1 MEVEFCE
8 AIDLEIYKI
17 VAGTIYFLESKD
29 KNLNSVREYYPKG
42 TIKDIIKQID
52 IIIDELEEKYNF
64 CEFKISCSQDKEGK
78 TYIGFYKF
86 IKERDEMYE
95 TNTCGLESMVEG
107 SNDYEDNLK
116 NKINPYSCVDEFSK
130 RINNKYKK

>member
-1 MEVEFCE
+1 MEAEFCE
-8 AIDLEIYKI
+8 AVDFEIYKI

-42 TIKDIIKQID
+42 TRKDIIKQID
-52 IIIDELEEKYNF
+52 IIIDELEEKNYF

-86 IKERDEMYE
+86 IKKRDEMYK
-95 TNTCGLESMVEG
+95 TSTGGLESMVEG
-107 SNDYEDNLK
+107 SNSLTNDLK
-116 NKINPYSCVDEFSK
+116 NKINHYSCVDEFSK